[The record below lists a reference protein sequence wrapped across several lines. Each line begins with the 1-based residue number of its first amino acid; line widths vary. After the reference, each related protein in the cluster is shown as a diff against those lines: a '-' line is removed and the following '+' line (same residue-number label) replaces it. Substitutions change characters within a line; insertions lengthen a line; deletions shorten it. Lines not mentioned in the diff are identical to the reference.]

1 MPPVKKSETQESKT
15 VQVHDSKTVKK
26 EDSKTSKSTKVEEV
40 KEVAK
45 VVKKTETKPLVE
57 SKNTASKKED
67 KVMINEVVEDD
78 EDDDEDDE
86 DDEDEDE
93 DDEDD
98 VAAEVDGKQTAAD
111 IKEKKVKKTWE
122 EISNEWDENC
132 ASLKENETEYKSL
145 LEKVR
150 INQKT
155 RAELDRKRNTLYSLM
170 SKSKDDEVK
179 KATKQKPKREGNKNG
194 GFNKENPV
202 PPVLIKY
209 LGLEDGA
216 TMKRP
221 RVMSIL
227 TAKFKSAGLKSGQ
240 TTTLDKDTAKALGKE
255 KGRVIEFTAFQSFLA
270 EFYKEAFPKET
281 NTVKM

>member
-1 MPPVKKSETQESKT
+1 MPSVKKPEAQESKT
-15 VQVHDSKTVKK
+15 VTGQDSKTVKNV
-26 EDSKTSKSTKVEEV
+26 DSKSSKVEV
-40 KEVAK
+40 KAP
-45 VVKKTETKPLVE
+45 VKKVEPKLVPETKPVPE
-57 SKNTASKKED
+57 TKTTASKKEE
-67 KVMINEVVEDD
+67 KVMINEVEDDDEDDDD
-78 EDDDEDDE
+78 EDDDEEEDDDE
-86 DDEDEDE
+86 VDEKQ
-93 DDEDD
+93 
-98 VAAEVDGKQTAAD
+98 ADGDK
-111 IKEKKVKKTWE
+111 KEKKAKKTWE
-122 EISNEWDENC
+122 EISTEWDENC
-132 ASLKENETEYKSL
+132 SSLKENETEYKAL

-155 RAELDRKRNTLYSLM
+155 RAELDRKRNGLYSLM

-209 LGLEDGA
+209 LGLEEGV

-270 EFYKEAFPKET
+270 EFYKEAFPKEVT
-281 NTVKM
+281 TVKL

>member
-15 VQVHDSKTVKK
+15 VTVQDSKTVKHV
-26 EDSKTSKSTKVEEV
+26 DSKSAKVEV
-40 KEVAK
+40 KAP
-45 VVKKTETKPLVE
+45 VKKVEPKLVPET
-57 SKNTASKKED
+57 KNTASKKEE
-67 KVMINEVVEDD
+67 KVMINEVEDDDDD
-78 EDDDEDDE
+78 EDDDKDE
-86 DDEDEDE
+86 DDEDED
-93 DDEDD
+93 DEDEED
-98 VAAEVDGKQTAAD
+98 EVDEKQAD
-111 IKEKKVKKTWE
+111 GDKKEKKAKKTWE
-122 EISNEWDENC
+122 EISTEWDENC
-132 ASLKENETEYKSL
+132 SSLKENETEYKAL

-155 RAELDRKRNTLYSLM
+155 RAELDRKRNGLYSLM

-179 KATKQKPKREGNKNG
+179 KATKLKPKREGNKNG

-209 LGLEDGA
+209 LGLEDGV

-270 EFYKEAFPKET
+270 EFYKEAFPKEVT
-281 NTVKM
+281 TVKL